1 VDAKGAL
8 VVAFSKIT
16 TPVGVPP
23 LPVTVPVRFPDTN
36 PAVPVIAAGL
46 KLMVVAAPVLVA
58 VVQLLSKF
66 VTFTE
71 PSPVAKS

>member
-23 LPVTVPVRFPDTN
+23 LPVTVPVRFPDTT
-36 PAVPVIAAGL
+36 PAVPLIAAGL
-46 KLMVVAAPVLVA
+46 KVILVAVPVLLA

-71 PSPVAKS
+71 PRPVAKS